1 MNKFEI
7 FEFKSVF
14 DWFTA
19 SVYTKGYFY
28 ENNFELYIKPNCH
41 CFLIYRKT
49 DTGFQI
55 NVTMMVAS

>member
-1 MNKFEI
+1 MNKFEV

-28 ENNFELYIKPNCH
+28 ESNLSLTIH
-41 CFLIYRKT
+41 
-49 DTGFQI
+49 
-55 NVTMMVAS
+55 